1 MMNRVL
7 LGSIVAL
14 ALNVAWISV
23 SHAAESATASTATTQ
38 KSRLV
43 FQVSD
48 NDPGKWNL
56 TLNNANNVQKDV
68 GASNVDIEIVVY
80 GPGIGMLKAD
90 SVAANR
96 VNDALASG
104 VKVLACENTMQ
115 AQKLAKSDMMS
126 NIGYVKAGVTE
137 IMQRQQE
144 GWAYIKP

>member
-23 SHAAESATASTATTQ
+23 SYAAESAKASPATSQ
-38 KSRLV
+38 KSGLV

-48 NDPGKWNL
+48 SDPAKWNL

-104 VKVLACENTMQ
+104 VKVVACENTMQ

>member
-1 MMNRVL
+1 MNRML
-7 LGSIVAL
+7 FGSIVAL

-23 SHAAESATASTATTQ
+23 SYAAESATASTATTQ

-48 NDPGKWNL
+48 NDPIKWNL

-104 VKVLACENTMQ
+104 VKVVACENTMQ